1 VVDTMAIE
9 GRENEA
15 IEATGIG
22 IGTGAKEVTEVT
34 VIGSTSK
41 SALNSV

>member
-1 VVDTMAIE
+1 VVDTMAIG
-9 GRENEA
+9 GRGNVVIA
-15 IEATGIG
+15 ATGTGIG
-22 IGTGAKEVTEVT
+22 TEAKEVTEVT